1 MELARS
7 APGVCA
13 MSARLISTCGTG
25 EEGFTVSG
33 APETS
38 TVSWCCATASAKC
51 ISCTLLDVTVTDC
64 CTAANPGDWIVTS
77 YSPTGTFWSVAIP
90 SSLVAPAILNADVR
104 LCTSTCAPFTGRCCG
119 SCTMALTVPNTD
131 ANAGKAASSAS
142 NTVIAIDRFNIL
154 IPRWNRK
161 WGSVSLQL
169 IDKPAMVNV
178 TGATSISASLAASGG
193 RKESAETTA
202 LFLGCPAMQQSMGH
216 LA

>member
-64 CTAANPGDWIVTS
+64 CTTANPGDWIVTS

-169 IDKPAMVNV
+169 IDKPACR
-178 TGATSISASLAASGG
+178 G
-193 RKESAETTA
+193 RKSLPGHDNEGGESKLNAGANSRMSVRSYLFA
-202 LFLGCPAMQQSMGH
+202 LS
-216 LA
+216 